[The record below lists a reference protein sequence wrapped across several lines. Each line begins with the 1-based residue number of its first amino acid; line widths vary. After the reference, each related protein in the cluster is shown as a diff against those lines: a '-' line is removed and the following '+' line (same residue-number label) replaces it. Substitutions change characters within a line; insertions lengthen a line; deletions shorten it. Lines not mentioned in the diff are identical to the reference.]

1 LQIQNCWLSKL
12 RNSLCLPNFHA
23 IYADLL
29 AMHSECGSPGGRHH
43 ELMTLAEEREFLSP
57 WAKSASGG
65 GGGWLPPWC
74 IGCWHDTAGARSHP
88 IHGLRKAIRRCRKT
102 EKKRPENLAT
112 LAKPEDVKGRR
123 MRLMFQDEARFG
135 RRVRIRKCW
144 ACAPD
149 RPVVSNGYER
159 EFVYVYGAVSP
170 LEGGWTG

>member
-1 LQIQNCWLSKL
+1 
-12 RNSLCLPNFHA
+12 
-23 IYADLL
+23 
-29 AMHSECGSPGGRHH
+29 
-43 ELMTLAEEREFLSP
+43 
-57 WAKSASGG
+57 
-65 GGGWLPPWC
+65 
-74 IGCWHDTAGARSHP
+74 
-88 IHGLRKAIRRCRKT
+88 
-102 EKKRPENLAT
+102 
-112 LAKPEDVKGRR
+112 